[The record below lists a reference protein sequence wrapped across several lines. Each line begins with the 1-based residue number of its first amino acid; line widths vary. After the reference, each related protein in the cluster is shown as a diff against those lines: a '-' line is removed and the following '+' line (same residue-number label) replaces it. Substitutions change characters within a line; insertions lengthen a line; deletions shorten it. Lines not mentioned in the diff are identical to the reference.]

1 MPDIRLHSGL
11 TLLEASQVAQRA
23 HMHLITDTIDVVVSP
38 IIPPGWRKVPI
49 HVKPTE
55 PTPEPEAV

>member
-1 MPDIRLHSGL
+1 MGREWYLNGKL
-11 TLLEASQVAQRA
+11 NKKRNTF
-23 HMHLITDTIDVVVSP
+23 TDTIDVVVSP